1 MNHQD
6 DAKKEQLRYLFYE
19 FWMLAQTHKR
29 LLAGIGDTVI
39 QNALIE
45 AFCTHAR
52 NLNEFFLEVGWDH
65 ALKASDFTAGDY
77 KWPPNS
83 EERKALIAK
92 INN

>member
-6 DAKKEQLRYLFYE
+6 DTKKEQLRYLFYE
-19 FWMLAQTHKR
+19 FWMFAETHKR
-29 LLAGIGDTVI
+29 LLAGIGDAVI

-52 NLNEFFLEVGWDH
+52 NLNEFFLEVVWDH
-65 ALKASDFTAGDY
+65 ALKASDFTAGDQVA
-77 KWPPNS
+77 PDS
-83 EERKALIAK
+83 EGGRLIAK